1 MTFIPRQEQFICEHC
16 DYEVQPLQHGTCRSH
31 CPKCLY
37 SKHVDN
43 DPGDR
48 ASDCLGLMQP
58 ASIDQSGKKGFIII
72 HRCEKCGVV
81 KRNKAA
87 PDDELSNLV
96 I

>member
-1 MTFIPRQEQFICEHC
+1 MTFIPRQESFVCENCHFA
-16 DYEVQPLQHGTCRSH
+16 VQPLERGTCRSH

-48 ASDCLGLMQP
+48 SSNCHGLMEP
-58 ASIDQSGKKGFIII
+58 VGIDQTGKKGFIIL
-72 HRCEKCGVV
+72 HKCQKCGIT

-87 PDDELSNLV
+87 PDDELSVVL
-96 I
+96 